1 MKRNFT
7 TILIIII
14 FLMNINI
21 NLAYGEGESLNIIDD
36 QIKKL
41 NTQELENILKDIN
54 SENDLL
60 PEIRIKDFLSGLIK
74 GDISFKSKDVGKY
87 FLMIF
92 FDELRISLSLL
103 SKILVIT
110 LISSILTNLQSTF
123 ENESISELANYIIY
137 ALIGILVISNFSLI
151 MDLARTTIYRMVD
164 FMQVILPILLT
175 LLTAVSGPN
184 TRILFHPMILISVNF
199 VGVLIKTIIFPL
211 IYFSFIISVI
221 GNVSNRIEFSKI
233 ADLARQIIGFMITG
247 AFTLFVG
254 IITIYGLGTKIDG
267 LTIRTAKFAVDRF
280 IPIVGSFLSEA
291 VDAVVGCSAIL
302 KNGLGFIGLFILL
315 FICILPIIKI
325 GVLLFV
331 YKIIGVVLQPIGSE
345 NLVEFF
351 NQVSKSLLLILVSLV
366 STGIMFFITITIIVE
381 AGNNLLMLR

>member
-1 MKRNFT
+1 MKKSLF
-7 TILIIII
+7 IIVVFFICS
-14 FLMNINI
+14 INI
-21 NLAYGEGESLNIIDD
+21 AYCENENLNIIDEQVD
-36 QIKKL
+36 KL
-41 NTQELENILKDIN
+41 NTQELENILNDMKDEIGV
-54 SENDLL
+54 L
-60 PEIRIKDFLSGLIK
+60 PEIKVKDFLISLIKGEISFNIKDFGR
-74 GDISFKSKDVGKY
+74 Y
-87 FLMIF
+87 FSTIF
-92 FDELRISLSLL
+92 FNELRISLSLL

-110 LISSILTNLQSTF
+110 LISSVLTNLQSTF
-123 ENESISELANYIIY
+123 ESKSISELANYITY
-137 ALIGILVISNFSLI
+137 ALIGILVISSFSQI
-151 MDLARTTIYRMVD
+151 MDLARDTIYKMVD
-164 FMQVILPILLT
+164 FMQVILPVLLT

-184 TRILFHPMILISVNF
+184 TRMLFHPMILVSVNLI
-199 VGVLIKTIIFPL
+199 GILIKDIIFPL
-211 IYFSFIISVI
+211 IYFSFIISTI
-221 GNVSNRIEFSKI
+221 SNISNRAEFTKLSE
-233 ADLARQIIGFMITG
+233 LGREIITFIITG

-325 GVLLFV
+325 AVLLFV
-331 YKIIGVVLQPIGSE
+331 YRIIGVILEPIGST

-351 NQVSKSLLLILVSLV
+351 NQVSKSLLLILVSLI
-366 STGIMFFITITIIVE
+366 STATMFFITITIIVE